1 MHMHTTTCVYLHVNW
16 PGPLYQ
22 ALTPALLNPLH
33 QLWPRCWRAHGN
45 WQPTRRSA
53 SECEGVHQEMCEGE
67 GRSGQYQTGQH
78 LGRHGTHVC
87 VVYVSVCVCVCVCVH
102 VCVRVSECVRV

>member
-1 MHMHTTTCVYLHVNW
+1 
-16 PGPLYQ
+16 
-22 ALTPALLNPLH
+22 
-33 QLWPRCWRAHGN
+33 
-45 WQPTRRSA
+45 
-53 SECEGVHQEMCEGE
+53 MCEGE

-87 VVYVSVCVCVCVCVH
+87 VVYVSVCVFVCVCVH